1 MRRITKL
8 LGIFG
13 LAFSL
18 AVLPALV
25 EAKAGRSGGGGA
37 SVGSRGSRTY
47 DAAPSTPTAPAA
59 RPVERSVTPP
69 PANQPAA
76 NQAGTRQAAPAAAP
90 AAQGGFFQ
98 RNPFMAGMM
107 GGLLGAGLV
116 GLLFGSGLFGSGLG
130 AAGILGLLLQGLLI
144 GGLVYLVVAMFRR
157 RSAASGPQ
165 PAYAGAGAGAGTG
178 GNPDAMA
185 RQSYEAPSQDGG
197 RYDIPGGN
205 GPAGGSSNSRG
216 QMALQTDGVG
226 IEEADYQAFEQSL
239 KDIQAAWS
247 KGDLTALGNLAT
259 PEVASFFARELAT
272 LASRGLANHVE
283 QVTLEQGDLAEAW
296 REDGIDYATV
306 AMRWTALDYT
316 LNRTDG
322 SLVEGSR
329 SERGESVEIW
339 TFMRA
344 SQSADRKG
352 GGKWLL
358 SAIQQPEDAH

>member
-1 MRRITKL
+1 MRRVTKF

-13 LAFSL
+13 LALSL
-18 AVLPALV
+18 AILPALV

-69 PANQPAA
+69 PASQPAA
-76 NQAGTRQAAPAAAP
+76 NQAGARQAAPTATP

-116 GLLFGSGLFGSGLG
+116 GMLFGGSLFGSGLG
-130 AAGILGLLLQGLLI
+130 GAGILGLLLQGLLI
-144 GGLVYLVVAMFRR
+144 GGLVYLLVAMFRR
-157 RSAASGPQ
+157 RAAASGPQ
-165 PAYAGAGAGAGTG
+165 PAYAGAGAGTG
-178 GNPDAMA
+178 GNDHMA
-185 RQSYEAPSQDGG
+185 REAYEASSNAG
-197 RYDIPGGN
+197 RYDIPAGGGGN
-205 GPAGGSSNSRG
+205 GRG
-216 QMALQTDGVG
+216 QMAMQTDGVG
-226 IEEADYQAFEQSL
+226 IEEADYQAFEQNL
-239 KDIQAAWS
+239 RDIQTAWS
-247 KGDLTALGNLAT
+247 QADLTALGNLAT
-259 PEVASFFARELAT
+259 PEVTSFFARELAA

-316 LNRTDG
+316 LNRADG
-322 SLVEGSR
+322 SLAEGSR

-344 SQSADRKG
+344 GRD
-352 GGKWLL
+352 GKWLL

>member
-1 MRRITKL
+1 MRRVTKF

-13 LAFSL
+13 LAMSL
-18 AVLPALV
+18 AILPALV

-69 PANQPAA
+69 PAA
-76 NQAGTRQAAPAAAP
+76 NQAAPNQAGARQAAPAAAP

-116 GLLFGSGLFGSGLG
+116 GMLFGGSLFGSGLG
-130 AAGILGLLLQGLLI
+130 GAGLLGLLLQGLLI
-144 GGLVYLVVAMFRR
+144 GGLVYLLVAMFRR
-157 RSAASGPQ
+157 RAAASGPQ
-165 PAYAGAGAGAGTG
+165 PAYAGAGAAGSEH
-178 GNPDAMA
+178 MA
-185 RQSYEAPSQDGG
+185 RESYEAQSNAG
-197 RYDIPGGN
+197 RYDIPAGGN
-205 GPAGGSSNSRG
+205 GNGRA
-216 QMALQTDGVG
+216 QMAVQTDGVG
-226 IEEADYQAFEQSL
+226 IEEADYQAFEQNL
-239 KDIQAAWS
+239 KDIQTAWS
-247 KGDLTALGNLAT
+247 QGDITALGNLAT
-259 PEVASFFARELAT
+259 PEVTSFFARELAA

-316 LNRTDG
+316 LNRADG
-322 SLVEGSR
+322 SLAEGSR

-344 SQSADRKG
+344 GRD
-352 GGKWLL
+352 GKWLL
-358 SAIQQPEDAH
+358 SAIQQPEDTH